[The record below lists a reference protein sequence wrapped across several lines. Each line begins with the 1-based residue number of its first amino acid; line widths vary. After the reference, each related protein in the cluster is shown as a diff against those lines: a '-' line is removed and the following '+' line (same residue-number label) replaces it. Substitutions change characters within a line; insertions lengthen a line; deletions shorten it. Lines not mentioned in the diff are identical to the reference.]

1 MNSYFILKEP
11 GKKRPTRI
19 KKKISIFFCLQLIR
33 LSVMKYS
40 LIRRPQSKF
49 TVKTFLNCLKF
60 SKFQYF
66 TLQIASSPIRQEV
79 DDDYEDIYQ
88 RLGKGWLISESK
100 SKIWT
105 KTNKSNQN
113 QDFNNHKSWKK
124 LLSL

>member
-11 GKKRPTRI
+11 GKKKPTRI
-19 KKKISIFFCLQLIR
+19 KKKISIFFLLTTYQTFSNEIF
-33 LSVMKYS
+33 
-40 LIRRPQSKF
+40 IDSKTAVNVRGQNIF
-49 TVKTFLNCLKF
+49 ELLKI
-60 SKFQYF
+60 QYF

-100 SKIWT
+100 SKIWN
-105 KTNKSNQN
+105 KNNKSNQN

-124 LLSL
+124 AT